1 MEKCDALEVEDSGD
15 ILFEE
20 LGGERQWK
28 SVTLWRL
35 KIADILKKSGCHP
48 D

>member
-1 MEKCDALEVEDSGD
+1 LEVEDSGD

-28 SVTLWRL
+28 SVTLWRW
-35 KIADILKKSGCHP
+35 DILKKSGCHP